1 MNQVGQAPCLKHLFP
16 HLDEGYLLPALCS
29 SASPPPGKAKR
40 NLSKRC
46 ALGVFNLTVLIHK
59 TFSITEFFQVA
70 EWGGRRPEHHPL
82 LIPGTATGVPAC
94 RLEIDEAPNNE
105 ASHAIFIK

>member
-1 MNQVGQAPCLKHLFP
+1 M
-16 HLDEGYLLPALCS
+16 
-29 SASPPPGKAKR
+29 R

-70 EWGGRRPEHHPL
+70 EWGARRHERLPL
-82 LIPGTATGVPAC
+82 LIPGTATGAPAC

-105 ASHAIFIK
+105 ASHATFIK